1 MKIPSCFKHAA
12 LPSSLILALLCSPAQ
27 AATPEEQAELT
38 RLKLELQLLKQRYQ
52 AQAQSLQQLEQRLQR
67 LSEGGSATA
76 MPPAAST
83 ASSAAPQTDT
93 ADTGAR
99 QQAATGDG
107 ASTTAPQQARSVESI
122 YQEAS
127 GFVTGSN
134 FSLEAGL
141 TYSHY
146 DTRELK
152 LNGFLALDSIFL
164 GNINLDRIKSD
175 TLTLDLTGRYSLN
188 DRWQFDAN
196 LPFLYRHSSY
206 FSGGAGGAGP
216 NLVDATVN
224 QAPMLG
230 DISLGVSYRLLQE
243 SKDWPDVVWNFRV
256 KAPTGKEPFG
266 IKLKEVA
273 NSQGN
278 LSVPESLPTGNG
290 VWAATTGFSFVK
302 TLDPAVVFAN
312 VGYTHN
318 FRRHF
323 EDLSVDPTQQQPGDV
338 KLGDTLQYGVGLAFA
353 LNDRLSLGMS
363 YSQSFTRASQ
373 IKYDSQPSYA
383 SVLGSD
389 SNAAAMNFGLT
400 WVVDKHLTVV
410 PNVAIGLTP
419 DSPNFAFSLRF
430 PYNF

>member
-1 MKIPSCFKHAA
+1 MKTSLRFIHAA
-12 LPSSLILALLCSPAQ
+12 PPSALLLALLCSPAQ

-52 AQAQSLQQLEQRLQR
+52 AQAQTLQQLEQRLQR
-67 LSEGGSATA
+67 LSDGGLS
-76 MPPAAST
+76 PP
-83 ASSAAPQTDT
+83 SSAAAAANPAPPPGAGTDS
-93 ADTGAR
+93 APA
-99 QQAATGDG
+99 QQATTGDG

-141 TYSHY
+141 TYTHY

-196 LPFLYRHSSY
+196 APFLYRHSSY

-216 NLVDATVN
+216 SLVDTTVN

-230 DISLGVSYRLLQE
+230 DISLGLSYRLLQE
-243 SKDWPDVVWNFRV
+243 NKDWPDVVWNFRV
-256 KAPTGKEPFG
+256 KAPTGKEPYG

-278 LSVPESLPTGNG
+278 LFAPESLPTGNG
-290 VWAATTGFSFVK
+290 VWAASTGFSFVK
-302 TLDPAVVFAN
+302 TIDPAVVFAN

-318 FRRHF
+318 FTRHF
-323 EDLSVDPTQQQPGDV
+323 RDLSTDPTQQQPGDV
-338 KLGDTLQYGVGLAFA
+338 KLGDTIQYGLGLAFA

-373 IKYDSQPSYA
+373 IKYDSQPGST